1 MQAFYSPV
9 QAGIFKTTPKHFA
22 GSAPAN
28 RFARFNGTT
37 DYASVGSFVYPTSE
51 GTALIRCRAVSASPA
66 AGKAGLMEMSP
77 GISTS
82 HYPYSDG
89 FAYISSLRATR
100 VNSITLSGSVDR
112 TAWHWV
118 IVRTNAGSGWEML
131 QASDAGVLYSVAT
144 AAHEAFSS
152 SGQTIGTSN
161 GSAMWEGDID
171 RFLLFSSRLNDAAI
185 QAIIAGGS
193 GASPLVRYE
202 FSSDDGDVFADSSGN
217 NRHATISGSPIIIA
231 A

>member
-1 MQAFYSPV
+1 MSLLLLLWSSSTATV
-9 QAGIFKTTPKHFA
+9 
-22 GSAPAN
+22 N

-37 DYASVGSFVYPTSE
+37 DYATVPTFAYPTAE

-77 GISTS
+77 GGLTS

-89 FAYISSLRATR
+89 FATGSSFRTSR
-100 VNSITLSGSVDR
+100 VESIALSGSVDR
-112 TAWHWV
+112 TNWHWLV
-118 IVRTNAGSGWEML
+118 VRTNAGSGWEMI
-131 QASDAGVLYSVAT
+131 QAKDDGTLYSVAT
-144 AAHEAFSS
+144 AAHQAFSS

-161 GSAMWEGDID
+161 GSAKWEGDID

-185 QAIIAGGS
+185 QAIIAGGN
-193 GASPLVRYE
+193 GTSPLVRYE
-202 FSSDDGDVFADSSGN
+202 FSSDAGGVFTDASGN
-217 NRHATISGSPIIIA
+217 GRDATIYGSPTIIA